1 MRSGFRWR
9 QGAGDASR
17 GGSAGARIAWP
28 RTLAAKRNQRLHV
41 DHLRFVHEAA
51 RGGTL
56 HCFLLD
62 CSGSMLSGQRLA
74 LAKGLLVALFDQAR
88 AERFEAA
95 LVCFG
100 GQRADVRF
108 RPAVPR
114 WWNERWLS
122 PIGGGGGTPLTLGTE
137 TAAQVLERTA
147 RRKPGQQRWL
157 WILTDGRSSGAPARP
172 VAADHVVF
180 VDFER
185 DETVRLGRCAQLAQ
199 AWGGEYVRP
208 DALIAPT

>member
-1 MRSGFRWR
+1 VTS
-9 QGAGDASR
+9 
-17 GGSAGARIAWP
+17 GARIAWP

-41 DHLRFVHEAA
+41 DHLRFVREAA
-51 RGGTL
+51 RGGVL

-74 LAKGLLVALFDQAR
+74 LAKGLLVALFDRAR
-88 AERFEAA
+88 AGRSEAA

-100 GQRADVRF
+100 GQGADVRF

-122 PIGGGGGTPLTLGTE
+122 PIGGGGGTPLTLGME
-137 TAAQVLERTA
+137 TAAQVLDRAA

-157 WILTDGRSSGAPARP
+157 WILTDGRSSGTPARP
-172 VAADHVVF
+172 VATDHVVF
-180 VDFER
+180 VDFEH

-199 AWGGEYVRP
+199 AWGVECVRP
-208 DALIAPT
+208 DGLIAAR